1 MAVTKFCLS
10 TLYQRWLGQGDMRNK
25 KPRDSGHVM
34 ASAASSYGNEQC
46 FFIQLCRSFLLQALL
61 LQ

>member
-1 MAVTKFCLS
+1 
-10 TLYQRWLGQGDMRNK
+10 MRNK